1 MLEMSLPWWEFI
13 VRGAVVFCMLLL
25 MVRVSGRRTVG
36 QFTPFDLLV
45 VMLLSEAVSN
55 SLTGGDESVAG
66 GLIIAATLVAL
77 NMCAAFL
84 TSHSKKMSDLLDGS
98 PVLLGRDGKIFKK
111 VLKKCRLSDTEVEEA
126 LHEADCKLE
135 EMAYAFLEA
144 DGNITIQKKERQD
157 K

>member
-1 MLEMSLPWWEFI
+1 MLDISLPWWEFMIRAVI
-13 VRGAVVFCMLLL
+13 VFSVLLF

-55 SLTGGDESVAG
+55 SLSGGDQSVIG
-66 GLIIAATLVAL
+66 GLIIAGTLVAL
-77 NMCAAFL
+77 NMFASYL

-98 PVLLGRDGKIFKK
+98 PVLLGRHGKMFDK
-111 VLKKCRLSDTEVEEA
+111 VLKKCRLSETEVNEA

-135 EMAYAFLEA
+135 DMEYAFLEA
-144 DGNITIQKKERQD
+144 DGNITIQQKEKK